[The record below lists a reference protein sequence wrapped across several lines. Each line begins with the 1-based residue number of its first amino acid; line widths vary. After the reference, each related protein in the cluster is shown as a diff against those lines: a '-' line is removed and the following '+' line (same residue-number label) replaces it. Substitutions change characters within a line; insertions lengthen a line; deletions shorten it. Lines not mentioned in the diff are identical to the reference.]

1 MQDFIDQAK
10 KNGITLSHSGKCQLC
25 GADTTR
31 GIYECV
37 SLYSIGFELLDFSK
51 TENYISRFLCVD
63 SHALQHPEIHGRW
76 NNHFHLTR
84 LHLILK
90 LDYKW
95 DYNKSP
101 LLSKYLNV
109 YKNDKNNEFLIPPKS
124 TERGSI
130 TTIDILNNAKTES
143 ECKDLIYKW
152 ALIVYNSWTNYHN
165 LVDIIAKGFIDK
177 Q

>member
-1 MQDFIDQAK
+1 MQDFIDQAT
-10 KNGITLSHSGKCQLC
+10 KNGITLIDSGKCQLC
-25 GADTTR
+25 GADTIG

-37 SLYSIGFELLDFSK
+37 SLYSTGFNLLDFSK
-51 TENYISRFLCVD
+51 IESHISRFLSVD
-63 SHALQHPEIHGRW
+63 AHALQHSEIHGRW

-101 LLSKYLNV
+101 LLSNYLNG
-109 YKNDKNNEFLIPPKS
+109 YKKDKNNEILIPPKPM
-124 TERGSI
+124 ERGSI

-143 ECKDLIYKW
+143 ECKDLIKQW
-152 ALIVYNSWTNYHN
+152 ALTVYNSWANYHN